1 MSNLCAH
8 PACECCLCVCAC
20 DSLYSLCHSYLL
32 AKTSVDGQTR
42 HASIFAS
49 NLDQSLLFQYLPRG
63 LSGGFRTVSV
73 SNIDLSA
80 GGSFHHLA
88 VVVYRNYLSVFLD
101 GILEH
106 RGQLVAEVE
115 DGSEAVTLVGRR
127 AEGTSRFQ
135 GKNHQRG
142 LGGRLH

>member
-1 MSNLCAH
+1 M
-8 PACECCLCVCAC
+8 
-20 DSLYSLCHSYLL
+20 
-32 AKTSVDGQTR
+32 DGQTR
-42 HASIFAS
+42 HAAIFAS
-49 NLDQSLLFQYLPRG
+49 NQDQSLLFQYLPHG
-63 LSGGFRTVSV
+63 LPGGFRTVSV

-88 VVVYRNYLSVFLD
+88 VVVYKDYLSVFVD
-101 GILEH
+101 GTLEH

-135 GKNHQRG
+135 GKNHQPSLCG
-142 LGGRLH
+142 KVH